1 MTPSLPLLAAAP
13 LVAGL
18 VGAALLGATPT
29 QHLEQHLEQPRPA
42 AATRV
47 ATRPEVVEHVAA
59 RSDRAQ
65 RRVLAYWTPSRMASA
80 LPIDLID
87 SVTAKVKKNGLLGGI
102 STGTD
107 LSAAPRLVG
116 ADGRVDLPRKILA
129 PRKILTPGK
138 KTTPRPHRA
147 LAHQSAKA
155 VTSTSG
161 SLWGAGGLVS
171 RTTGRVFLTLKGV
184 DFVCSASTVK
194 SANHDLVLTAGH
206 CVKDGTGA
214 WADNWT
220 FVPSYR
226 AGGGRPYGSY
236 TARRMFVA
244 GPWSHSGD
252 DSADVGMVALNQSDG
267 RHAIDAVG
275 YQNILFDRP
284 RGGRLYGFGF
294 PADAPYDGESLIYCA
309 GSVRDDPY
317 GQTRDQGLPCDMTAG
332 SSGGPWLTDFD
343 TRSGRGSIVS
353 LSSFKYSD
361 NHHVMYGPYFGE
373 SAKALFRLAERA

>member
-116 ADGRVDLPRKILA
+116 ADGHVNLPRKILA
-129 PRKILTPGK
+129 PGK

-155 VTSTSG
+155 ITSTSG

-171 RTTGRVFLTLKGV
+171 RTTGRVFL
-184 DFVCSASTVK
+184 
-194 SANHDLVLTAGH
+194 
-206 CVKDGTGA
+206 
-214 WADNWT
+214 
-220 FVPSYR
+220 
-226 AGGGRPYGSY
+226 
-236 TARRMFVA
+236 
-244 GPWSHSGD
+244 
-252 DSADVGMVALNQSDG
+252 
-267 RHAIDAVG
+267 
-275 YQNILFDRP
+275 
-284 RGGRLYGFGF
+284 
-294 PADAPYDGESLIYCA
+294 
-309 GSVRDDPY
+309 
-317 GQTRDQGLPCDMTAG
+317 
-332 SSGGPWLTDFD
+332 
-343 TRSGRGSIVS
+343 
-353 LSSFKYSD
+353 
-361 NHHVMYGPYFGE
+361 
-373 SAKALFRLAERA
+373 